1 MFIFALLIALS
12 VADDVTRQCI
22 IATARAQLGK
32 PYVWGAE
39 GPDTFDC
46 SGLVYYSYQAC
57 GYYFDHRAWT
67 GTLMYMGYEVYE
79 SNLEMADLVFPFEGH
94 VQMYTENG
102 YIIHSPR
109 PNDYVTEEPIYS
121 FWIAR
126 RLIEGSGGTNNGGTT
141 DATSGTVTVIVDELN
156 IRAAPN
162 TSSEIVNHYVRGAQ
176 IVFDQ
181 KETNDQCTWLS
192 YVGQSS
198 GLRRYVCGKNPSGT
212 CYVSPCPT

>member
-1 MFIFALLIALS
+1 MIFVLLFALAF
-12 VADDVTRQCI
+12 ADDATRRCI
-22 IATARAQLGK
+22 IDTARAQLGK

-46 SGLVYYSYQAC
+46 SGLVYYCYQAC

-109 PNDYVTEEPIYS
+109 PNDVVTEEYLS
-121 FWIAR
+121 TVWTAR
-126 RLIEGSGGTNNGGTT
+126 RLIEGSGGTSGGGSSN
-141 DATSGTVTVIVDELN
+141 AESGLVTVTYDFLN
-156 IRAAPN
+156 IRAQAT
-162 TSSEIVNHYVRGAQ
+162 TSSEIVSQYSKGDSFY
-176 IVFDQ
+176 FDQ
-181 KETNDQCTWLS
+181 KVSNSECIWLS
-192 YVGQSS
+192 YIGQSS
-198 GLRRYVCGKNPSGT
+198 GLRRYCCGKNPDGF
-212 CYVSPCPT
+212 CYVSPCPA